1 MRPRLA
7 PGWPFSRGRFTVGEG
22 GREGE
27 GGKPPNSLRQRRT
40 CAPRPQRLAEARDSR
55 FAIRDLWF
63 AGRANAG
70 GVGEKEGKREGR
82 EDSGEDGETRPGAG
96 AKDGTLQGLVQCLPF
111 PAVRRL

>member
-1 MRPRLA
+1 MRRA
-7 PGWPFSRGRFTVGEG
+7 PCSADRAYV
-22 GREGE
+22 
-27 GGKPPNSLRQRRT
+27 LQ
-40 CAPRPQRLAEARDSR
+40 
-55 FAIRDLWF
+55 
-63 AGRANAG
+63 GRANAG